1 MDKKDGIT
9 LAKIKD
15 HANTIIE
22 ACKDIK
28 DVKEYMAN
36 RLLSDACEFNLLQIG
51 ELAHDAL
58 SEVIK
63 EKIPEIPWPQIYGL
77 RNRIV
82 HGYAGVDS
90 NIIFDTIKED
100 LPELVKAI
108 EKQIKR
114 HIKKQKDIDE
124 KKQ

>member
-1 MDKKDGIT
+1 MDKKDRIT
-9 LAKIKD
+9 LTKIKD
-15 HANTIIE
+15 HAETIIK
-22 ACKDIK
+22 ACEKIN
-28 DVKEYMAN
+28 DVKDYMAN
-36 RLLSDACEFNLLQIG
+36 RLVSDACAFNLLQIG

-58 SEVIK
+58 SDVIK
-63 EKIPEIPWPQIYGL
+63 AQLPEIPWPQIYGL

-108 EKQIKR
+108 ENQTESQIK
-114 HIKKQKDIDE
+114 
-124 KKQ
+124 